1 MTDRLVLLERD
12 GAVATLVLND
22 PERRNAMSAAMGEAF
37 ATRVAELSRDASVRA
52 VIVTGAGGAFAA
64 GGDLAMI
71 QGRADEAAVRPDRAR
86 RAVGDAMRSFYR
98 LFLSVRDLPCP
109 TLAALNGS
117 AVGAGLCLA
126 LACDVRI
133 ASRSARLGLNFTALG
148 LHPGMGATWTL
159 PRLIGPA
166 RAAELLYS
174 ARMLDGEEAAALG
187 LVERAVPAEQVLPVA
202 RELAAAFAA
211 TAPLANRAVK
221 RALARSAGASLEDQ
235 LAFEAEE
242 QADSLATRDAQEGLA
257 AARER
262 RSPRFEG
269 A

>member
-1 MTDRLVLLERD
+1 MPEPLVLAERD
-12 GAVATLVLND
+12 AGVVTLTLND
-22 PERRNAMSAAMGEAF
+22 PERRNAMSEAMGQAF
-37 ATRVAELSRDASVRA
+37 VARTAELSGDPGVRA
-52 VIVTGAGGAFAA
+52 VIVTGAGGAFAS

-71 QGRADEAAVRPDRAR
+71 QGRADEASARPERAR
-86 RAVGDAMRSFYR
+86 RVVGDAMRSFYR
-98 LFLSVRDLPCP
+98 LFLSVRELPCP
-109 TLAALNGS
+109 TIAALNGS

-133 ASRSARLGLNFTALG
+133 ASATARLGLNFTALG

-159 PRLIGPA
+159 PRLVGPA

-174 ARMLDGEEAAALG
+174 ARLLSGEEAAAIG
-187 LVERAVPAEQVLPVA
+187 LVNRAVAAERVMPVA
-202 RELAAAFAA
+202 RELAAEFSAM
-211 TAPLANRAVK
+211 APLANRAVK
-221 RALARSAGASLEDQ
+221 RALARTAGSSLEDQ

-242 QADSLATRDAQEGLA
+242 QAASFATRDAQEGIT

-269 A
+269 R

>member
-1 MTDRLVLLERD
+1 MPEPLVKIERQ
-12 GAVATLVLND
+12 GHVATLCLND
-22 PERRNAMSAAMGEAF
+22 PERRNAMSQAMGEEF
-37 ATRVAELSRDASVRA
+37 ATRVAELAADPGLRA
-52 VIVTGAGGAFAA
+52 VILTGTGHAFSA

-71 QGRADEAAVRPDRAR
+71 QERADRATAQPTTAR
-86 RAVGDAMRSFYR
+86 SGVGDAMRSFYR

-109 TLAALNGS
+109 TIAALHGS
-117 AVGAGLCLA
+117 ALGAGLCVA

-133 ASRSARLGLNFTALG
+133 ASASARLGLNFTALG

-159 PRLIGPA
+159 PRLVGPA

-174 ARMLDGEEAAALG
+174 GRLVTGEEALAMG
-187 LVERAVPAEQVLPVA
+187 LVSRALPSEEVLPAA
-202 RELAAAFAA
+202 RALAAEFAA
-211 TAPLANRAVK
+211 AGPLANRAVK

-242 QADSLATRDAQEGLA
+242 QAATLASRDVQEGLA

-262 RSPRFEG
+262 RRPDFEG
-269 A
+269 R